1 MTYDEALKFLLDD
14 LKRTAGSI
22 EEEKRLIALGVIAA
36 KVLGD
41 LDRLA
46 NGMELIAERLLNIE
60 INVRPK

>member
-1 MTYDEALKFLLDD
+1 MTYEEALKFLLDD

-36 KVLGD
+36 KVLSD

-46 NGMELIAERLLNIE
+46 NGLELIAER
-60 INVRPK
+60 VKPK